1 MRIGLGRWLTVL
13 MLLATLAP
21 CLEPCPVL
29 AQSQEPADEAWLD
42 EMLAGM
48 TTADKVGQLFL
59 VTFPGS
65 DVSIQSDVARLIQVF
80 RVGGVILD
88 SQNGNLVNDSSTPQ
102 QIQALT
108 QGLQGLAFSPSA
120 PVTMTH
126 YLPVT
131 TTLPVEEGQAITGS
145 QPVTVSTVITASQVI
160 TTEAQGIPL
169 LIAVAQEGDGYP
181 NTTLR
186 GGFSPLP
193 SNMALG
199 ATWDDD
205 LTRQV
210 GQIVGKEL
218 AAAGVNLLLG
228 PSLDVLAVPRPG
240 RSGDLGA
247 RAFGGDPYWVGRL
260 GQAYIE
266 GVHTG
271 SEGRVAVVAK
281 HLPGLGASDRSLE
294 QEIATVDKSLQD
306 LRLIELPPFFAITQS
321 EVVTDTADALMT
333 AHIRY
338 RGFQGNIRYVTPP
351 ISLHS
356 QGLQEIMAQP
366 ELVPW
371 RQRGGLLVSDSL
383 GVPAVRRYYSPNLTT
398 FPHRQIALDAFQAG
412 NDLLT
417 LSRFSLNDS
426 WDEQMSNIEDTIL
439 FFQSRYQADETFRLR
454 VDDAVRRILRV
465 KRRLC
470 DDFSSTGCRADEAQL
485 AEIGGSQG
493 AIAQVAQESIT
504 LLYPSLQELAV
515 RLPRPP
521 RRDERVLIFTDARE
535 AQECDP
541 CAPFYLLEPEAL
553 EETLLRMYGPDA
565 SGQVDPGNVN
575 SFTFAQLRSFL
586 SFGTPNLDP
595 FIRNADW
602 ILFAMLDYAPDEEP
616 SSGALKQF
624 LRDWTAGLE
633 TQNIVVMA
641 YEAPYYLDTT
651 EVSKLTAYYG
661 VYSKSAPFVTAS
673 IRALFQEF
681 TPVGRSPVTVEG
693 VGYYLTGEL
702 SPDPNQIISVIWADQ
717 PAPSEGTPQPIQLDV
732 GGPLNVRT
740 SVIVDHNGNAV
751 PDGTPVIFRYVYV
764 DEGLGG
770 QVQVNT
776 VGGVAETTLILEHA
790 GLLEI
795 RATSDPA
802 RNSLPLQ
809 VIKLGEKTEILTPT
823 PTPTFTPTP
832 TPTHTPTPTPTDT
845 PMPTPSPTPTPE
857 PEVPLVAP
865 SPRVEWSDL
874 ILALVGMVAAGGLV
888 FAAGTALHLQSRYW
902 NPALRIALWSLVSG
916 LVGYLFYGLALPGS
930 GFLEGLTPGL
940 RGLVI
945 GFGSG
950 LAPLAAVAW
959 LAARQRE

>member
-1 MRIGLGRWLTVL
+1 MGRWLAVW
-13 MLLATLAP
+13 MLLAALTP
-21 CLEPCPVL
+21 CLEARPAWAQPEAPV
-29 AQSQEPADEAWLD
+29 DEAWLD
-42 EMLAGM
+42 EMLADM

-65 DVSIQSDVARLIQVF
+65 DVSTQSDVARLIQVL
-80 RVGGVILD
+80 RIGGVILD
-88 SQNGNLVNDSSTPQ
+88 SHNGNLVNDSSTPT
-102 QIQALT
+102 QIQTLT
-108 QGLQGLAFSPSA
+108 QGLQELAFTPSA

-131 TTLPVEEGQAITGS
+131 TTLPVEEGQPITGS

-181 NTTLR
+181 HTTLR
-186 GGFSPLP
+186 GGFSPLA

-199 ATWDDD
+199 ATWDEE
-205 LTRQV
+205 LTQQV
-210 GQIVGKEL
+210 GQIVGQEL
-218 AAAGVNLLLG
+218 AAVGVNLLLG

-240 RSGDLGA
+240 RSGDLGT

-266 GVHTG
+266 GIHTG
-271 SEGRVAVVAK
+271 SDGRVAVVAK

-306 LRLIELPPFFAITQS
+306 LRLIELPPFFAVTQS
-321 EVVTDTADALMT
+321 EVFTDTADALMT

-371 RQRGGLLVSDSL
+371 RKRGGLLVSDSL
-383 GVPAVRRYYSPNLTT
+383 GVPAVRRYYSPDLTA

-426 WDEQMSNIEDTIL
+426 WDAQMSNIEDTIL
-439 FFQSRYQADETFRLR
+439 FFQSRYKTDDTFRLR

-465 KRRLC
+465 KHRLC
-470 DDFSSTGCRADEAQL
+470 DDFTLASCSVDGAGL
-485 AEIGGSQG
+485 AEIGNSQG
-493 AIAQVAQESIT
+493 SIAQVAQESIT

-515 RLPRPP
+515 RIPRPP
-521 RRDERVLIFTDARE
+521 RVDDQILIFTDARE

-541 CAPFYLLEPEAL
+541 CVPFYLLEPEAL
-553 EETLLRMYGPDA
+553 EETILRMYGPEA
-565 SGQVDPGNVN
+565 SGQVNPGNVN

-595 FIRNADW
+595 FIRDADW

-651 EVSKLTAYYG
+651 EVSKLTTYYG
-661 VYSKSAPFVTAS
+661 VYSKSPPFVRAS

-732 GGPLNVRT
+732 GGPLKIRT
-740 SVIVDHNGNAV
+740 SVIVDHNGHAV

-776 VGGVAETTLILEHA
+776 VGGVAETTLTLEHA

-823 PTPTFTPTP
+823 PTPTHTPTP
-832 TPTHTPTPTPTDT
+832 TPTSTPTPTPTDT
-845 PMPTPSPTPTPE
+845 PTPTPSPTPTPE
-857 PEVPLVAP
+857 PEVPPVLP
-865 SPRVEWSDL
+865 NPRVEWIDL
-874 ILALVGMVAAGGLV
+874 ALALVGMMTAGGLV
-888 FAAGTALHLQSRYW
+888 WAVGAAVRLRARYW
-902 NPALRIALWSLVSG
+902 NPALRIALWSLVCG

-930 GFLEGLTPGL
+930 GFLEGVSPGL
-940 RGLVI
+940 RGLMI
-945 GFGSG
+945 GFGFG
-950 LAPLAAVAW
+950 LAPLAVVAW
-959 LAARQRE
+959 LAARQND